1 MLPRAETQPTTATR
15 TAMLRILLIEDQR
28 DIAAN
33 IWDFL
38 EFRGFV
44 MDHAADGA
52 TGLRMALDGSY
63 DVIVLDL
70 GLPKLDGLDLCRQLR
85 EAGRD
90 TPVLMLTARDTLENK
105 LAGFAEGADDY
116 VVKPFAMRELEARI
130 RALHRR
136 GLLQHGDVVRVG
148 DLALDPVALQVER
161 AGQKLTL
168 TRAGFVL
175 LETLMRRSP
184 HVVRHA
190 DLAHALWGESGGDIA
205 TLHTHLSVL
214 RSVVDRPFATP
225 LLHTV
230 HGFGYRIAESAAA

>member
-1 MLPRAETQPTTATR
+1 
-15 TAMLRILLIEDQR
+15 MLRILLIEDHR
-28 DIAAN
+28 DSAAN

-52 TGLRMALDGSY
+52 TGLRMAIDGRY

-70 GLPKLDGLDLCRQLR
+70 GLPKLDGLDLCRALR
-85 EAGRD
+85 EAGRN
-90 TPVLMLTARDTLENK
+90 TPVLMLTARDTLDDK
-105 LAGFAEGADDY
+105 LAGFAQGADDY
-116 VVKPFAMRELEARI
+116 LVKPFAMKELEARI
-130 RALHRR
+130 RALYRR
-136 GLLQHGDVVRVG
+136 GHLQHGDVLRIA
-148 DLALDPVALQVER
+148 DLTLDPVKLQVER

-168 TRAGFVL
+168 TRAGFIL
-175 LETLMRRSP
+175 LDTLMRRSP

-190 DLAHALWGESGGDIA
+190 DLAHALWGEGGGDIA

-214 RSVVDRPFATP
+214 RSVIDRPFKNP

-230 HGFGYRIAESAAA
+230 HGFGYRIAEDPAA

>member
-1 MLPRAETQPTTATR
+1 
-15 TAMLRILLIEDQR
+15 MLRILLIEDQR

-44 MDHAADGA
+44 MDHAADGVS
-52 TGLRMALDGSY
+52 GLRMALDGSS

-70 GLPKLDGLDLCRQLR
+70 GLPKLDGLDLCRALR

-90 TPVLMLTARDTLENK
+90 TPVLMLTARDTLDDK

-116 VVKPFAMRELEARI
+116 LVKPFAMRELEARI

-136 GLLQHGDVVRVG
+136 GHLQHGDVMRVA
-148 DLALDPVALQVER
+148 DLSLDPVQLQVER
-161 AGQKLTL
+161 DGRKLTL

-175 LETLMRRSP
+175 LEALLRRSP

-190 DLAHALWGESGGDIA
+190 DLAHALWGEGGGDIA

-214 RSVVDRPFATP
+214 RSVIDRPFKLQ

-230 HGFGYRIAESAAA
+230 HGFGYRIAESADA

>member
-1 MLPRAETQPTTATR
+1 
-15 TAMLRILLIEDQR
+15 MLRILLIEDQR

-38 EFRGFV
+38 EHRGFV

-52 TGLRMALDGSY
+52 KGLRMALDGAY

-70 GLPKLDGLDLCRQLR
+70 GLPKLDGLDLCRSLR
-85 EAGRD
+85 EAHRD
-90 TPVLMLTARDTLENK
+90 TPVLMLTARDTLDDK
-105 LAGFAEGADDY
+105 LVGFARGADDY
-116 VVKPFAMRELEARI
+116 VVKPFDMKELEARI

-136 GLLQHGDVVRVG
+136 GRLQQGEVLRVA
-148 DLALDPVALQVER
+148 DLTLDPVNLTVQR
-161 AGQKLTL
+161 AGQNLTV

-175 LETLMRRSP
+175 LEALMRQTP
-184 HVVRHA
+184 HLVRHA
-190 DLAHALWGESGGDIA
+190 ELAHALWGDAGGDIA

-214 RSVVDRPFATP
+214 RSIIDRPFGKR

-230 HGFGYRIAESAAA
+230 HGFGYRLAESADA

>member
-1 MLPRAETQPTTATR
+1 
-15 TAMLRILLIEDQR
+15 MLRILLIEDHR

-52 TGLRMALDGSY
+52 TGLRMALEGRY

-70 GLPKLDGLDLCRQLR
+70 GLPKLDGLDLCRALR
-85 EAGRD
+85 AAGRN
-90 TPVLMLTARDTLENK
+90 TPVLMLTARDTLDDK
-105 LAGFAEGADDY
+105 LAGFAQGADDY
-116 VVKPFAMRELEARI
+116 LVKPFAMKELEARI
-130 RALHRR
+130 RALYRR
-136 GLLQHGDVVRVG
+136 GHLQHGDLLRVA
-148 DLALDPVALQVER
+148 DLTLDPVRLQAER
-161 AGQKLTL
+161 AGQPLAL
-168 TRAGFVL
+168 TRAGFIL
-175 LETLMRRSP
+175 LDTLMRRSP

-214 RSVVDRPFATP
+214 RSVIDRPFEHP

-230 HGFGYRIAESAAA
+230 HGFGYRIAADPAA

>member
-1 MLPRAETQPTTATR
+1 
-15 TAMLRILLIEDQR
+15 MLRILLIEDQR

-44 MDHAADGA
+44 MDHAADGVS
-52 TGLRMALDGSY
+52 GLRMALDGAS

-70 GLPKLDGLDLCRQLR
+70 GLPKLDGLDLCRALR

-90 TPVLMLTARDTLENK
+90 TPVLMLTARDTLDDK

-116 VVKPFAMRELEARI
+116 LVKPFAMRELEARI

-136 GLLQHGDVVRVG
+136 GHLQHGDVMRVA
-148 DLALDPVALQVER
+148 DLSLDPVKLQVER
-161 AGQKLTL
+161 DGQKLTL

-175 LETLMRRSP
+175 LEALLRRSP
-184 HVVRHA
+184 HVVRHG
-190 DLAHALWGESGGDIA
+190 DLAHALWGEGGGDIA

-214 RSVVDRPFATP
+214 RSVIDRPFKLQ

-230 HGFGYRIAESAAA
+230 HGFGYRIAESADA